1 MDHIANEAGRRYR
14 SDLRARQAASTRDRI
29 LDATVRVMAEGLA
42 ELTVPAVARAA
53 GVSVPTVYRNFR
65 TKRELLAG
73 LQPYLQQRA
82 RIDPGT
88 LPTSIDGLRDTLV
101 SLIGG
106 MEGLDEVL
114 RAALASPAGEAAR
127 RVHAPRR
134 FALARAVADAVA
146 PDLSGADRDRVARL
160 LVVLTSSSALRMWRD
175 HLGLSVDETADEID
189 RALRALIADLGA
201 EASR

>member
-1 MDHIANEAGRRYR
+1 MNPIVNEEGRPYR
-14 SDLRARQAASTRDRI
+14 SELRARQAASTRERI

-42 ELTVPAVARAA
+42 DLTVPAVARAA
-53 GVSVPTVYRNFR
+53 GVSIPTVYRNFR
-65 TKRELLAG
+65 TKRDLLAG

-82 RIDPGT
+82 RIDPGA
-88 LPTSIDGLRDTLV
+88 LPSSIDELRDTLV

-106 MEGLDEVL
+106 MEGLDDVM
-114 RAALASPAGEAAR
+114 RAALASPAGEEAR

-146 PDLSGADRDRVARL
+146 SDLSGADRDRVARL

-189 RALRALIADLGA
+189 RSIRALIAVSGA